1 MPVELPTEIVSYALL
16 FKSISIFKYVGFT
29 LESMVTL
36 PRFVLFVTISSDVK
50 SIVALLN
57 DVFTDN
63 KLLLSIFIIL
73 SVNVVFMMFK
83 LPLETLMMPS
93 IVSFSFIVRFPPVN
107 DK

>member
-16 FKSISIFKYVGFT
+16 FKSTSIFKYVGFT

-57 DVFTDN
+57 VVFTDN
-63 KLLLSIFIIL
+63 KLLLSIVIII
-73 SVNVVFMMFK
+73 
-83 LPLETLMMPS
+83 P
-93 IVSFSFIVRFPPVN
+93 FSDPAQNGELFFLCRLCLF
-107 DK
+107 